1 MLLGTV
7 EHFYPRLHLCRRNP
21 WPHLKPASC
30 NTGSPVRL
38 HELGSL
44 PRCAHDVHA
53 RRHIPAERAEVVD
66 GEFLNAAEGLDLLI
80 DGSVGHP
87 GALSRA
93 WTVAHAGGAA
103 AGAKGARSRPD
114 KRAEPAHHI
123 LVHVCLFWQPDSL
136 RRLHL
141 MDLRKLASDVAA
153 KLETADLSV
162 DEERDLLSQKVKIT
176 REIQATL
183 QHFGTVILP

>member
-21 WPHLKPASC
+21 WPHLKAASC
-30 NTGSPVRL
+30 DTGSPVRL

-44 PRCAHDVHA
+44 PRCAHYVHA

-66 GEFLNAAEGLDLLI
+66 GEFLNAAEGLDLFI

-103 AGAKGARSRPD
+103 AGAAAKHFALDDHDDARHVRGGWGILLGYVRQALAGRSR
-114 KRAEPAHHI
+114 A
-123 LVHVCLFWQPDSL
+123 LCWQDF
-136 RRLHL
+136 R
-141 MDLRKLASDVAA
+141 
-153 KLETADLSV
+153 ESV
-162 DEERDLLSQKVKIT
+162 PRQ
-176 REIQATL
+176 RN
-183 QHFGTVILP
+183 